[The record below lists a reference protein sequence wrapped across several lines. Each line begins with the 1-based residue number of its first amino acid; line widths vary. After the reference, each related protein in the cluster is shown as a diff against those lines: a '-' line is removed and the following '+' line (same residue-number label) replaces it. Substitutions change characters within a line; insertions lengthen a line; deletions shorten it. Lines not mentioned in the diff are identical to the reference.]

1 MSSTMSLFILI
12 AFAVLTALYWYVGWR
27 LISPS
32 GLGPV
37 WRRTWWTVMAA
48 FLILAPMPI
57 VLRSL
62 RIENGLV
69 DFLAWP
75 SYLGLGFITL
85 LFFIVVFRDL
95 LWLLIR
101 AIEYV
106 QFLVSNKNRPGI
118 QAGRVVDTG
127 RRNFLENSIY
137 GFLEAKRHTAIFEV
151 DIPVRDLP
159 RRFNGF
165 RIVQITDI
173 HVSPTIKGGWVRQ
186 IVSEVNNLDAD
197 LIAFTGDLADGTVKH
212 LRKDVESLADLTAPY
227 GKFFVTGNHEY
238 YSGAESWV
246 EEVERLGMTVLLNE
260 YRIIRAGTACLVLA
274 GVTDFTGGQF
284 IPSHASDPKAA
295 LHNAPDSSVRILLAH
310 QPRSIFI
317 ASQEG
322 YHLQISG
329 HTHGGQF
336 YPWNFVVRMTQPYIS
351 GLHRHEN
358 TWIYVSRGTGY
369 WGPPVRIGAPSEIT
383 VLTLRTPDEYSLL

>member
-1 MSSTMSLFILI
+1 M
-12 AFAVLTALYWYVGWR
+12 
-27 LISPS
+27 
-32 GLGPV
+32 
-37 WRRTWWTVMAA
+37 
-48 FLILAPMPI
+48 
-57 VLRSL
+57 
-62 RIENGLV
+62 
-69 DFLAWP
+69 
-75 SYLGLGFITL
+75 
-85 LFFIVVFRDL
+85 
-95 LWLLIR
+95 
-101 AIEYV
+101 
-106 QFLVSNKNRPGI
+106 VSNKNRPGI

-127 RRNFLENSIY
+127 RRNFLENSMNIGLLGLTCGLTGY
-137 GFLEAKRHTAIFEV
+137 GFLEAKRHPAIFEV

-212 LRKDVESLADLTAPY
+212 LRKDVESLADP
-227 GKFFVTGNHEY
+227 
-238 YSGAESWV
+238 
-246 EEVERLGMTVLLNE
+246 
-260 YRIIRAGTACLVLA
+260 
-274 GVTDFTGGQF
+274 Q
-284 IPSHASDPKAA
+284 AA

-336 YPWNFVVRMTQPYIS
+336 YPWNFAVRMTQPYIS